1 MIHLWAVL
9 ACRLRDLAMHD
20 IIIALAFIGM
30 ILAPAVVAA
39 KSSEA
44 TDDSD

>member
-1 MIHLWAVL
+1 
-9 ACRLRDLAMHD
+9 MHD

-30 ILAPAVVAA
+30 IVAPAIVAA

-44 TDDSD
+44 RDDRD

>member
-1 MIHLWAVL
+1 MIPVWAVDG
-9 ACRLRDLAMHD
+9 CRPRDPAMHD

-30 ILAPAVVAA
+30 IIAPAVVAA
-39 KSSEA
+39 KSTEA

>member
-1 MIHLWAVL
+1 
-9 ACRLRDLAMHD
+9 MHD

-39 KSSEA
+39 KSSNA
-44 TDDSD
+44 ADNRD

>member
-1 MIHLWAVL
+1 
-9 ACRLRDLAMHD
+9 MHD

-44 TDDSD
+44 SDDSE

>member
-1 MIHLWAVL
+1 
-9 ACRLRDLAMHD
+9 MHD

-39 KSSEA
+39 KSTEA